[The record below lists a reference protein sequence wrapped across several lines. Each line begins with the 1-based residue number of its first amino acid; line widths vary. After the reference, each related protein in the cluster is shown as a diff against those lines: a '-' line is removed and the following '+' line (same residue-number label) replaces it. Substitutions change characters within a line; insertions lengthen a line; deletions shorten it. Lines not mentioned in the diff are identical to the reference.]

1 MISPK
6 DVHSAAKRLEKEN
19 IRFRVFLKNHADPD
33 DLDRKFNDLHQELFT
48 GYDCCQCGNCCRTYR
63 TSLKDSE
70 VGSIAAFLNMTA
82 SDFADRYLVEGSEG
96 YELKPP
102 CPFFGADGKCVIQE
116 CKPEECRD
124 FPYTD
129 KPDRWSSLY
138 SILDFAEQCPVVF
151 EMLERLKSIFHFR
164 R

>member
-6 DVHSAAKRLEKEN
+6 DVHIAAKRLEREN
-19 IRFRVFLKNHADPD
+19 MRFRTFLKGHANPD
-33 DLDRKFNDLHQELFT
+33 DLDEKFHALHKELFE
-48 GYDCCQCGNCCRTYR
+48 GYDCCQCGNCCRTYS
-63 TSLKDSE
+63 TSLEDSE
-70 VGSIAAFLNMTA
+70 IDSIATFLNMSL
-82 SDFADRYLVEGSEG
+82 SDFKGRYLSEGSEG
-96 YELKPP
+96 YIINAP
-102 CPFFGADGKCVIQE
+102 CPFFGTDGKCSIQE
-116 CKPEECRD
+116 CKPEECRG

-151 EMLERLKSIFHFR
+151 EILERLKSIYRFR